1 MSCTKS
7 KSSVQGLW
15 ALMDCNNFYA
25 SCERLFRPDI
35 ANKPVV
41 VLSNNDGCIIARSAE
56 AKALGIGMAEPE
68 FKIRPFLKRH
78 GVHVFSSNYAL
89 YGDLSQRVM
98 DVAQGIIPHVEQYS
112 IDEAFLYLQDVLEI
126 QCHDVAKAVRQR
138 VLQWTGI
145 TVSVGVAPT
154 RTLAKLANHIAKK
167 RADGVFLFP
176 HDETGQ
182 NTVDQDALLAATPV
196 QEIWGI
202 GRRQALKLQQ
212 YGVLTAAQL
221 RDKDDLWIRQKLTVT
236 GLRTAM
242 ELRGIPCIEHHEAD
256 LGEHVRHTLVRSRS
270 FGERVY
276 HKEHLAEALT
286 TFATT
291 AAERLRHEKLLAGG
305 IAVHIRSGKHHNK
318 DNSNGGS
325 SHRNNSTLYNET
337 ISITFPEHSD
347 DTRTMIEASL
357 RGLDKL
363 FKPNIAYAKAGVMLF
378 DLCPKSGQQGNLLH
392 LADPK
397 KASDDA
403 HAQKLMQTLDSINAR
418 YGRHALHFAGQGL
431 DAQAPWRMKQKFR
444 SPKFTT
450 AWDNLPVAKA

>member
-1 MSCTKS
+1 
-7 KSSVQGLW
+7 
-15 ALMDCNNFYA
+15 MDCNNFYA
-25 SCERLFRPDI
+25 SCERLFRPDLLH
-35 ANKPVV
+35 KPVV

-68 FKIRPFLKRH
+68 FKIRQFLKKH
-78 GVHVFSSNYAL
+78 GVHIFSSNYAL

-98 DVAQGIIPHVEQYS
+98 DVAQSIVPHIDQYS
-112 IDEAFLYLQDVLEI
+112 IDEAFLHLQGPLQI
-126 QCHDVAKAVRQR
+126 QCHDVARAVRER
-138 VLQWTGI
+138 VLQWIGI

-154 RTLAKLANHIAKK
+154 RTLAKLANHVAKK

-176 HDETGQ
+176 HDEA
-182 NTVDQDALLAATPV
+182 DQDALLATTPV

-202 GRRQALKLQQ
+202 GRRQAQKLQQ
-212 YGVLTAAQL
+212 YGIVNAAQL

-242 ELRGIPCIEHHEAD
+242 ELRGIPCIDDH
-256 LGEHVRHTLVRSRS
+256 GPEHVRHTLVRSRS

-276 HKEHLAEALT
+276 LKEHLAEALT
-286 TFATT
+286 TFATM

-305 IAVHIRSGKHHNK
+305 IAVHIRSGKHGHEHQKANHV
-318 DNSNGGS
+318 NHSQYN
-325 SHRNNSTLYNET
+325 TLYNET
-337 ISITFPEHSD
+337 MHIAFPEHSD

-357 RGLDKL
+357 RGLDTL

-378 DLCPKSGQQGNLLH
+378 DLCPKSAQQGSLLD

-397 KASDDA
+397 KAASTA
-403 HAQKLMQTLDSINAR
+403 QAQKLMHALDSINAR
-418 YGRHALHFAGQGL
+418 YGRHALHFANQGL

-444 SPKFTT
+444 SPKMTT
-450 AWDNLPVAKA
+450 SWDELPVAMCK